1 MTTGIHD
8 PAGPALGSSSAPVG
22 VWTGTATH
30 DGQTDPFT
38 ISFLPDGTVTLVTPF
53 SSGRG
58 TWRPT
63 DRGFRYSFTE
73 TLDPAVTGMAGYV
86 CVSVDAVREGSSYRG
101 SGPATVHSADGAV
114 VHLTSFETA
123 AALQSP
129 EGRDLVAERP
139 EPAPADLAAWPPA
152 PVRDAAV
159 LAAAQAGTADSGRR
173 VAPEV
178 IEALTAAGFARW
190 LVPSE
195 RGGEPRGYAEL
206 VRSVAALGTECA
218 STAWLASLFAF
229 AARYVACL
237 PEKAQAEV
245 WGDGPDARVCVVN
258 KPLGTAVPVGD
269 GWRLSGEWTFV
280 SGVEYADWALLA
292 GPAPAGPPGKG
303 GEPPRFFLV
312 PRADFGFRDTWHSLG
327 MRGTGSHTLV
337 LDDVLVPEYRTCL
350 REDAMKGR
358 VVGVSTPPPPTLA
371 VNGLTFVAPALGAA
385 LGALRA
391 AAHATTVPATG
402 PREASGQAYQI
413 GYARAA
419 GLIDAAQLLL
429 LRVAEVADTGRL
441 NPVLVRRSR
450 RDAAHALE
458 LLVEAVDLL
467 LRAGGTRAQDDRH
480 PLQRFWRDVHSVASH
495 AVVQFEPAGLDYTRG
510 LTS

>member
-8 PAGPALGSSSAPVG
+8 HAAPALAPSAPAG

-30 DGQTDPFT
+30 DDQTDPFT
-38 ISFLPDGTVTLVTPF
+38 ISFLPDGTLTLVTPF
-53 SSGRG
+53 SAGRG
-58 TWRPT
+58 TWQPT
-63 DRGFRYSFTE
+63 ERGFRYSFVE

-86 CVSVDAVREGSSYRG
+86 SVSVDAVRTDRSYTG

-114 VHLTSFETA
+114 VHLTSFETTA
-123 AALQSP
+123 GLQSP
-129 EGRDLVAERP
+129 EGRDLLTDRP
-139 EPAPADLAAWPPA
+139 ERDPAAAPVWPPE

-159 LAAAQAGTADSGRR
+159 LAAARTGLTDTERR

-178 IEALTAAGFARW
+178 IAALTDAGFARW
-190 LVPSE
+190 FVPAA
-195 RGGEPRGYAEL
+195 RGGDPGTFTEL
-206 VRSVAALGTECA
+206 VRSVAVLGAECP
-218 STAWLASLFAF
+218 STGWLASLFAF

-245 WGDGPDARVCVVN
+245 WADGPDARVCVVN
-258 KPLGTAVPVGD
+258 KPLGTAVPVDD
-269 GWRLSGEWTFV
+269 GWLLSGEWTFV

-292 GPAPAGPPGKG
+292 GPAPAGPPGAG
-303 GEPPRFFLV
+303 GRPPLFFLV
-312 PRADFGFRDTWHSLG
+312 PRADFTYRDTWHSLG

-337 LDDVLVPEYRTCL
+337 LDGVHVPEYRTCL
-350 REDAMKGR
+350 RENAMKGQA
-358 VVGVSTPPPPTLA
+358 VGVPGPPLPTLA

-385 LGALRA
+385 LGALRVA
-391 AAHATTVPATG
+391 VGATAVPATG
-402 PREASGQAYQI
+402 PREASGQAYRI

-429 LRVAEVADTGRL
+429 LRVAEVADGGKL
-441 NPVLVRRSR
+441 GPALVQRSR
-450 RDAAHALE
+450 RDCALALE
-458 LLVEAVDLL
+458 LLVEAVDAL

-480 PLQRFWRDVHSVASH
+480 PLQRFWRDVRSVASH

-510 LTS
+510 LAG